1 MLAIIL
7 FPYDQNV
14 MFPLPARWE
23 QIAARPSPVFFL
35 RCVDLEEALA
45 FHQKALHRD
54 LPRVNSPYGE
64 AVGLGVDWLAFSLS
78 LAAFAVA
85 CCRRSESD
93 FNRSASGVLCGLTV
107 VLSSGR
113 EQPAAARTLRA
124 RMTSR
129 KFFIDWS
136 WELRCRPDCYSAAC
150 ISANLKKQER
160 RPKRSSGAQV
170 SLK

>member
-1 MLAIIL
+1 
-7 FPYDQNV
+7 

-129 KFFIDWS
+129 KFFMDWS
-136 WELRCRPDCYSAAC
+136 WRVAMPPRLLLRCLHLSK
-150 ISANLKKQER
+150 LKKTRAPPETFER
-160 RPKRSSGAQV
+160 RASKFEVTRSGYRGA
-170 SLK
+170 